1 MRSIQTK
8 FIALILGC
16 VLLCS
21 LVIGGAGIYNAQHM
35 ADTDS
40 AQIMNLQCSDKAREM
55 NALLSRIEP
64 TGKPRAVSASGHLES
79 AERLK
84 APRVTWKATPGRW
97 NRWR

>member
-21 LVIGGAGIYNAQHM
+21 LVIGGAGIYNAQQM

-55 NALLSRIEP
+55 NALE
-64 TGKPRAVSASGHLES
+64 
-79 AERLK
+79 
-84 APRVTWKATPGRW
+84 GR
-97 NRWR
+97 